1 MDDETTEPETPEPAP
16 VTKKTP
22 VPTDVP
28 VTKVTPIAAEAAE
41 PPDVHEVQVS
51 LGPFFSL
58 GALLVIIGVLR
69 RRPLAL
75 VAGLGAIWVDQRSAF
90 GQRLKERIRARARR

>member
-28 VTKVTPIAAEAAE
+28 VTKVTPIVAAAAE
-41 PPDVHEVQVS
+41 PSDVHKVEVS